1 MIGAAASVD
10 SAGFPE
16 APFLGVQLARI
27 DTQGAARLIEARPLG
42 APFAYVVTPNA
53 QHFVLLDKGKDKLF
67 CAAYAGAW
75 LRLCDSRVVR
85 ALAWLLFGEKLPLA
99 AGSDLTAYLFEHV
112 IRPDDAITVIGGNE
126 ELAARL
132 RRRFGV
138 VNLHLYDP
146 PMGFIKMPDAVERSI
161 EFVHGHPARYVFLAV
176 GAPSSETSLPIRSR
190 QGPER
195 PEPACASVVRF
206 GFLVG
211 LAKRAPVFYRRAG
224 LEWLYRLMM
233 NPTGHAHRVFVQSF
247 PPSRSHARVANAAGR
262 HSQ

>member
-1 MIGAAASVD
+1 MTRAAASVD
-10 SAGFPE
+10 PAGFTE

-27 DTQGAARLIEARPLG
+27 DMQGAARLIEARSSG

-53 QHFVLLDKGKDKLF
+53 QHFVLLDKGEDKLF
-67 CAAYAGAW
+67 CAAYARAW

-99 AGSDLTAYLFEHV
+99 AGSDLTAYLFEHI
-112 IRPDDAITVIGGNE
+112 IRPDDPITVIGGNE

-132 RRRFGV
+132 KMRFGLI
-138 VNLHLYDP
+138 NLHLYDP

-161 EFVHGHPARYVFLAV
+161 EFVHEHPARYVFLAV
-176 GAPSSETSLPIRSR
+176 GAPSSEILAEQIAARPGTIGTGLCIGSSLR
-190 QGPER
+190 
-195 PEPACASVVRF
+195 
-206 GFLVG
+206 FLVG
-211 LAKRAPVFYRRAG
+211 LAKRAPLFYRRVG

-247 PPSRSHARVANAAGR
+247 PLLVLMARTR
-262 HSQ
+262 LRTPLQ

>member
-1 MIGAAASVD
+1 MTGAAESVGL
-10 SAGFPE
+10 AGFPE

-27 DTQGAARLIEARPLG
+27 GLHDAARLIEARPPG

-53 QHFVLLDKGKDKLF
+53 QHFVLLNKGEDKLF
-67 CAAYAGAW
+67 CSAYAHAW

-99 AGSDLTAYLFEHV
+99 AGSDLTDYLFEHI

-126 ELAARL
+126 DLASRL
-132 RRRFGV
+132 KIRFGL

-161 EFVHGHPARYVFLAV
+161 EFVQEHPARYVFLAV
-176 GAPSSETSLPIRSR
+176 GAPSSEILAEQIAARSGTIGTGLCIGSSLR
-190 QGPER
+190 
-195 PEPACASVVRF
+195 
-206 GFLVG
+206 FLVG
-211 LAKRAPVFYRRAG
+211 LAKRAPVFYRWAG
-224 LEWLYRLMM
+224 LEWLHRLMM

-247 PPSRSHARVANAAGR
+247 PLLVLMARAR
-262 HSQ
+262 LRTPLQ